1 MAAQL
6 FSPLVTLEIRPF
18 RSLRGFERYGDFT
31 TVTPPRLGTVVSS
44 FSDEYHFCMDKS
56 GVRVTVLGA
65 WLVFG
70 AFVQSS
76 VAASSD
82 CTIGQEERTV
92 LTSVLKEIAE
102 HSHSALVVESRTDSS
117 DSARTF
123 TLRDLLLR
131 DETSELLPQLNA
143 APSGSTVLLSPAP
156 IVPEVRQHELERDYN
171 AKLSRPCSI
180 PSLNSVSKLLVFRSP
195 AQVRRTFSSN
205 DLAKRWSQFHRVFG
219 NDAELLTFSRVAFDS
234 AKQYALVHV
243 SSGVS
248 EDGGGGELY
257 LLTRL
262 NGDWVI
268 KRVFPTWTT

>member
-1 MAAQL
+1 M
-6 FSPLVTLEIRPF
+6 
-18 RSLRGFERYGDFT
+18 
-31 TVTPPRLGTVVSS
+31 PPRSETVVSL
-44 FSDEYHFCMDKS
+44 FRAGYYFCMDRS
-56 GVRVTVLGA
+56 AVRVSILGA
-65 WLVFG
+65 WLILG
-70 AFVQSS
+70 AFVQSP
-76 VAASSD
+76 VAASSN
-82 CTIGQEERTV
+82 CSVGQEERAVLATV
-92 LTSVLKEIAE
+92 LKKISA
-102 HSHSALVVESRTDSS
+102 HSRSALVVESKTDSS
-117 DSARTF
+117 HFARTF

-156 IVPEVRQHELERDYN
+156 IVPEARQHELERDYN

-195 AQVRRTFSSN
+195 AQIKRIFSSN

-257 LLTRL
+257 LLTSL